1 MSHHFYF
8 RSKRKNANFKEKGK
22 TKLQLSFRVYFK
34 SGNPEHPGDKFFNT
48 TVDLQPYV
56 QPKEKMNYISD
67 NDGFY
72 TVANF
77 SHETGI
83 AEAFID
89 KALGPISTV
98 RLKIHSKSEAWIILN
113 EV

>member
-1 MSHHFYF
+1 MFCLFY
-8 RSKRKNANFKEKGK
+8 
-22 TKLQLSFRVYFK
+22 RVYFK

-56 QPKEKMNYISD
+56 QPKENVIYPKD

-77 SHETGI
+77 SHETSV
-83 AEAFID
+83 AEAFVD
-89 KALGPISTV
+89 KALGPISNV
-98 RLKIHSKSEAWIILN
+98 RLKIHTKSDA
-113 EV
+113 